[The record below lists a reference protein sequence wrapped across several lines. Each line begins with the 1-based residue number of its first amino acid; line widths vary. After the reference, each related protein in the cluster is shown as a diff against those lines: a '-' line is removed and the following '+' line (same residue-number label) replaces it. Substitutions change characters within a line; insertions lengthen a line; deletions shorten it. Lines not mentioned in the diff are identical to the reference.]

1 MDDKEVA
8 QGSGDRVSPGEGD
21 HARGEVEG
29 RALEGHAFE
38 DPAPEDYAPEDYV
51 TLAVFWL
58 LALDVFVQF
67 FSRYA
72 LGNSI
77 AWTEEMARY
86 LLIAVGFLGSAMA
99 ARKGSHIAV
108 EFFYRY
114 LSDPAARAMSALV
127 DVIRIGFLA
136 AMVWIT
142 WQLAQRTN
150 SMMVSVD
157 LPKSLI
163 YYVVMAGFVLM
174 LLRSLQLA
182 WRHYREGRSELMFQQ
197 D

>member
-1 MDDKEVA
+1 MNDNGSARESASFEVPDDDD
-8 QGSGDRVSPGEGD
+8 QIRRGDY
-21 HARGEVEG
+21 
-29 RALEGHAFE
+29 ALE
-38 DPAPEDYAPEDYV
+38 DYL
-51 TLAVFWL
+51 TLVVFWL
-58 LALDVFVQF
+58 LALDVFLQF
-67 FSRYA
+67 FSRYV

-86 LLIAVGFLGSAMA
+86 LLVAVGFLGSAMA
-99 ARKGSHIAV
+99 ARKGTHIAV

-114 LSDPAARAMSALV
+114 LSDSVAWLMAVIV
-127 DVIRIGFLA
+127 DVIRISFLV

-157 LPKSLI
+157 VPKSVL
-163 YYVVMAGFVLM
+163 YYVVMLGFVLM

-182 WRHYREGRSELMFQQ
+182 WHHYRTGRSELMLQQQ
-197 D
+197 DD

>member
-1 MDDKEVA
+1 MDDREVA
-8 QGSGDRVSPGEGD
+8 RESTGIV
-21 HARGEVEG
+21 
-29 RALEGHAFE
+29 L
-38 DPAPEDYAPEDYV
+38 PEDDDRIQPGDYVIEDYV
-51 TLAVFWL
+51 TLVVFWL
-58 LALDVFVQF
+58 LALDVFLQF
-67 FSRYA
+67 FSRYV

-86 LLIAVGFLGSAMA
+86 LLIAVGFLGGAMA

-114 LSDPAARAMSALV
+114 LSDPVARVTAAVV

-136 AMVWIT
+136 VMVWIT

-163 YYVVMAGFVLM
+163 YYVVMVGFVLM

-197 D
+197 DDD